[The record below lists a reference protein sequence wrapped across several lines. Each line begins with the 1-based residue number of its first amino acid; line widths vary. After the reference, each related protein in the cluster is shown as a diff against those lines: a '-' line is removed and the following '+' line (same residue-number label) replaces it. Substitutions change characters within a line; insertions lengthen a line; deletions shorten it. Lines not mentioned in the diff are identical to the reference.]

1 MSTRE
6 AAIALRRFGLGSRPG
21 EVARIAAD
29 PRGFVLG
36 QLAKPT
42 SALLSD
48 LDLEPSHL
56 VFAEA
61 QRAQID
67 QRATKDAAK
76 QAEQKAMA
84 AAAAATAN
92 QPAAPG
98 ASKAAQPAA
107 PAAPQPPLAVGPPQP
122 GVLKANAIRR
132 DAFVDELSARIDR
145 AITTENSFLE
155 RLVLFW
161 SGHFCVS
168 ATKGQV
174 RGLAGGYER
183 EAIRPHVLG
192 RFADMLKAS
201 AQHPAMLIY
210 LDNQQS
216 VGPNSQAGK
225 NRGVGLNENLAR
237 EILELHTLGV
247 DGGYTQ
253 DDVTNFA
260 RILTGWTV
268 GNVNQP
274 NFEAGKFAFT
284 PARHEPGA
292 WNVVGKRYEDKGRA
306 AGEDVLADTAR
317 HPSTARHIARKLAR
331 HFLADDA
338 PQALIDR
345 IAATFTKSDGNLAD
359 VTRTLV
365 EAPEMWASR
374 PRKVVPPFDFTISI
388 ARGFGVRPKAVEIAR
403 IAAALGQPTWQV
415 LSPKGWPDEDDAWMG
430 PSAVRE
436 RLRIAEML
444 ARQMDKLTD
453 PRALAV
459 DLLGEQMREE
469 TRQSIARA
477 ESREQGFE
485 ILVMAPEFLRR

>member
-1 MSTRE
+1 MSTHE

-29 PRGFVLG
+29 PRGFVLS
-36 QLAKPT
+36 QLTKP
-42 SALLSD
+42 AAAVLSD
-48 LDLEPSHL
+48 PDLEPSHI

-61 QRAQID
+61 QRAQLE
-67 QRATKDAAK
+67 QRAAK
-76 QAEQKAMA
+76 AAEQKTTTA
-84 AAAAATAN
+84 AAASAIQPATPGAATAAPPPTAPTSPSAASP
-92 QPAAPG
+92 PAAVVPTPAIG
-98 ASKAAQPAA
+98 A
-107 PAAPQPPLAVGPPQP
+107 
-122 GVLKANAIRR
+122 KANAIRR
-132 DAFVDELSARIDR
+132 DAFVDELSARVDR
-145 AITTENSFLE
+145 AILTETPFLE

-161 SGHFCVS
+161 SAHFCVS
-168 ATKGQV
+168 ATKGPV

-210 LDNQQS
+210 LDNQLS

-225 NRGVGLNENLAR
+225 NRGIGLNENLAR

-292 WNVVGKRYEDKGRA
+292 WNVMGKRYDDKGRA
-306 AGEDVLADTAR
+306 SGEDVLADIAR
-317 HPSTARHIARKLAR
+317 HPATARHIARKMAR

-345 IAATFTKSDGNLAD
+345 IAATFTKTDGNLAD

-365 EAPEMWASR
+365 EAPEMWSSR
-374 PRKVVPPFDFTISI
+374 PRKIVPPFDFTISI
-388 ARGFGVRPKAVEIAR
+388 ARGFGIRPKAAEIAR

-415 LSPKGWPDEDDAWMG
+415 QSPKGWPDEDDAWMG

-436 RLRIAEML
+436 RLRIAEVL

>member
-6 AAIALRRFGLGSRPG
+6 AAISLRRFGLGARPG
-21 EVARIAAD
+21 DIKRIAAD
-29 PRGFVLG
+29 PRGFVTG
-36 QLAKPT
+36 QLANPGA
-42 SALLSD
+42 ALLND
-48 LDLEPSHL
+48 PDLEPSHL

-61 QRAQID
+61 QRAQME
-67 QRATKDAAK
+67 QRAANEALK
-76 QAEQKAMA
+76 A
-84 AAAAATAN
+84 AAMTTAV

-98 ASKAAQPAA
+98 APMAAA
-107 PAAPQPPLAVGPPQP
+107 PVLP
-122 GVLKANAIRR
+122 GAKAGAIRR
-132 DAFVDELSARIDR
+132 DAFADEMSARIDR
-145 AITTENSFLE
+145 AITTETPFLE

-201 AQHPAMLIY
+201 AQHPAMLIF

-225 NRGVGLNENLAR
+225 NRGIGLNENLAR

-260 RILTGWTV
+260 RIITGWTV
-268 GNVNQP
+268 GNLNMP
-274 NFEAGKFAFT
+274 NFEPGKFAFT
-284 PARHEPGA
+284 PPRHEPGA
-292 WNVVGKRYEDKGRA
+292 WTVAGKRYEDKGRA
-306 AGEDVLADTAR
+306 TGEDVLTDLAR
-317 HPSTARHIARKLAR
+317 LPSTARHIARKLAR

-345 IAATFTKSDGNLAD
+345 LAATFTKTDGNLAA
-359 VTRTLV
+359 VSKTLA
-365 EAPEMWASR
+365 EAPELWQSP
-374 PRKVVPPFDFTISI
+374 PRKVVPPYDFSVSI
-388 ARGFGVRPKAVEIAR
+388 VRGFGIRPKAPEIAR
-403 IAAALGQPTWQV
+403 IAAALGQPIWQV
-415 LSPKGWPDEDDAWMG
+415 ASPKGWPDEDDAWMG
-430 PSAVRE
+430 PAAVRE

-453 PRALAV
+453 PRMLSV
-459 DLLGEQMREE
+459 ELMGDLMREE
-469 TRQSIARA
+469 TRQTIARA

-485 ILVMAPEFLRR
+485 IMVMAPEFLRR